1 MRKKSKTCRKAT
13 HRRMGEAAVNNKENS
28 FSSLFCSKGEIQDF
42 RTKMCEP
49 VTRGSVETA
58 SPSRGT
64 NKCAAGQEKKIC
76 CKSKQT
82 KRSRRR
88 RNNKSPPFEWP
99 DCNPNLTFPNSK
111 YSSIAFFVPLNSKNA
126 DKNAKIIEWNDFY
139 IYESNTTA
147 MISRYQA
154 EQKKKLLCD
163 SNFIPESKPKYRSS
177 SESSANSDDSVI
189 FANDDSLFDDEDYT
203 SGTVS
208 IVYLCPSHLF
218 RVFTK
223 FWQSC
228 EVLIFENLPFF

>member
-13 HRRMGEAAVNNKENS
+13 HRRMGEAAANNKENS
-28 FSSLFCSKGEIQDF
+28 FSSLFCSKGDIQDF
-42 RTKMCEP
+42 RTKTCEP
-49 VTRGSVETA
+49 ATRGSLETA

-64 NKCAAGQEKKIC
+64 NKSGAGQEKKIYS
-76 CKSKQT
+76 KSKQT

-99 DCNPNLTFPNSK
+99 DCNANIAFPTSK

-126 DKNAKIIEWNDFY
+126 DRNAKIMEWNDLYF
-139 IYESNTTA
+139 YESNTTA

-154 EQKKKLLCD
+154 KRKKKLLRD

-189 FANDDSLFDDEDYT
+189 FANDDSLFDDEDCI

-208 IVYLCPSHLF
+208 IL
-218 RVFTK
+218 
-223 FWQSC
+223 
-228 EVLIFENLPFF
+228 